1 MKEFDLTSK
10 GLLSQADKAKDPEWV
25 PSRAEQAQTA
35 LAVINTLVTAS
46 SAQIAA
52 YDNGDDLDID
62 LHSIRSTM
70 LGVCKGL
77 DKDFAR
83 LLELVVDLSSNA
95 DIYTA
100 LVRQAG
106 RLKKKEIRKAEK
118 KTYFI
123 KNKETGL
130 LKIGRSYDPEA
141 RAKSLQ
147 CGAGSELDIILV
159 LDEDV
164 ERELHLRFSD
174 DRAFN
179 EWFYHSEAIE
189 SYIKTKRFES

>member
-1 MKEFDLTSK
+1 MKEFDLTSE
-10 GLLSQADKAKDPEWV
+10 GLISQADKAKDPEWV
-25 PSRAEQAQTA
+25 PSRADQAQAA

-62 LHSIRSTM
+62 LQSIRSTM

-83 LLELVVDLSSNA
+83 LLELVVDLSFRA
-95 DIYTA
+95 DLYA
-100 LVRQAG
+100 SFARQAG

-189 SYIKTKRFES
+189 SYIKAKRFES